1 MSYKI
6 NINRVEIF
14 DDLILD
20 EANEIKLNQDVKYIQ
35 ISKEVPRQILEMIN
49 SVILSERSDIQFR
62 VYGFYG
68 AECNLSFLEGL
79 TNVVN
84 LSIGEMRSVNNLDI
98 LGKLVK
104 LQRLRVHLDKL
115 DDISFLSNL
124 NSNLISL
131 MLGTGLNN
139 SNLDIGIIEE
149 FQELESLFLY
159 KINCGYNSLKNMKV
173 LKSLTMNACNI
184 DEFSFLEETNIN
196 NLSVGMMNISDLS
209 SLNGNKKIKKLELQ
223 RLSRLSDLDLLSNL
237 PNLEYCNVSN
247 NNHIEKVPDMRRC
260 DGIKEL
266 IFDCI
271 KNLSDISELIYIP
284 NIERIEMYQL
294 KLVDLSV
301 IEEILRKSSLK
312 KLICTTGSIKKDRQ
326 ITELIEKYGKL

>member
-79 TNVVN
+79 TNVVD

-184 DEFSFLEETNIN
+184 DEFSFLEE
-196 NLSVGMMNISDLS
+196 
-209 SLNGNKKIKKLELQ
+209 
-223 RLSRLSDLDLLSNL
+223 
-237 PNLEYCNVSN
+237 
-247 NNHIEKVPDMRRC
+247 KVPDMRRC

-271 KNLSDISELIYIP
+271 KNLSDISELIYS
-284 NIERIEMYQL
+284 EY
-294 KLVDLSV
+294 
-301 IEEILRKSSLK
+301 
-312 KLICTTGSIKKDRQ
+312 
-326 ITELIEKYGKL
+326 